1 MLLWSL
7 MVAIVYFFMKK
18 ILCMLSLN
26 DEDSILLFESII
38 IIIQIFHCYEI
49 KKRKLTERFC
59 LFRKSLNSVYRI
71 MGERLKKQRYVHI
84 APLWHHSF
92 YGQKTLFRILK
103 FCNIKCLMYFFFN
116 IMFLKYI

>member
-49 KKRKLTERFC
+49 KKE
-59 LFRKSLNSVYRI
+59 N
-71 MGERLKKQRYVHI
+71 
-84 APLWHHSF
+84 
-92 YGQKTLFRILK
+92 
-103 FCNIKCLMYFFFN
+103 
-116 IMFLKYI
+116 